1 MAGMAIT
8 ASSPA
13 DPGYLGPAAVAWPVL
28 THPGSLIGGLRALLI
43 QSLHPLAMAGVAQH
57 SDYRSRALSRLQRTA
72 AYVGATAFGD
82 TATADEAA
90 ARVRRMHAR
99 VRGIDPITGREYSAD
114 DPITQVWVH
123 SVEWHSFLAA
133 HRAFGPALTPEEED
147 AYIAEGVP
155 IATLVGARE
164 QDIPASVAQM
174 REYFAGVRPHLCVS
188 DAARDAI
195 SFVSSPPV
203 TRELLAYQLP
213 LRVFANAAVALV
225 PRDLRRLAGIDRPAA
240 ADVAAIAMA
249 RPWLELM
256 RTPVGRLVN
265 AMVIG
270 RHTRTL
276 GEGVEANWGTIDLV
290 STRARRSEKGI
301 TGPGISRRPET
312 LRAVA

>member
-1 MAGMAIT
+1 MAIT

-28 THPGSLIGGLRALLI
+28 THPAALIGGLRALLI

-57 SDYRSRALSRLQRTA
+57 SDYRTRALGRLQRTA

-90 ARVRRMHAR
+90 ARVRRMHTK
-99 VRGIDPITGREYSAD
+99 VRGTDPVTGRDYSAD
-114 DPITQVWVH
+114 DPATQVWVH

-133 HRAFGPALTPEEED
+133 FRAFGPALTREEED

-155 IATLVGARE
+155 IATLVGAPE
-164 QDIPASVAQM
+164 PDVPASVAHM
-174 REYFAGVRPHLCVS
+174 REYFASVRPRLCVS

-195 SFVSSPPV
+195 SFVASPPV
-203 TRELLAYQLP
+203 TRELLAYQVP
-213 LRVFANAAVALV
+213 LRVFASAAVAIV

-240 ADVAAIAMA
+240 VDLAALAMA

-256 RTPVGRLVN
+256 RTPVGRAVN
-265 AMVIG
+265 TLVIG
-270 RHTRTL
+270 SHSRTL
-276 GEGVEANWGTIDLV
+276 RQGVERHWGTVDLAA
-290 STRARRSEKGI
+290 TRARRAEQGI
-301 TGPGISRRPET
+301 AGPGISTRPGV

>member
-1 MAGMAIT
+1 MVCMELT

-13 DPGYLGPAAVAWPVL
+13 DPGYLGPAAIAWPVL

-57 SDYRSRALSRLQRTA
+57 SDYRTRALGRLQRTA

-90 ARVRRMHAR
+90 ARVRRMHTK
-99 VRGIDPITGREYSAD
+99 VRGTDPITGRDYSAD
-114 DPITQVWVH
+114 DPTTQVWVH

-133 HRAFGPALTPEEED
+133 HRAFGPELTPQEED

-164 QDIPASVAQM
+164 HDIPASVAHM
-174 REYFAGVRPHLCVS
+174 REYFASVRPQLCVS

-195 SFVSSPPV
+195 SFVASPPV
-203 TRELLAYQLP
+203 TRELLPYQVP

-225 PRDLRRLAGIDRPAA
+225 PRDLRRLAGIDRPAG
-240 ADVAAIAMA
+240 ADVAALAMA

-256 RTPVGRLVN
+256 RTPVGRAVN
-265 AMVIG
+265 ALVIG
-270 RHTRTL
+270 SHSRTL
-276 GEGVEANWGTIDLV
+276 RQGIERGWGTVDLAA
-290 STRARRSEKGI
+290 TRARRAELGV
-301 TGPGISRRPET
+301 TGPGISRRPEP